1 MTTSHKTRFNDVG
14 FLSDESTTNSLARQL
29 VSSECY
35 KICIELNK
43 LAQSVL
49 NHTPVH
55 PDDRKEVYATL
66 YFQRMLSH
74 YQAILIMAEHC
85 MVHQVEVLLR
95 ALLEPLFDLVAFHEH
110 DDFFD
115 VLILGDS
122 IQRLEFL
129 KTLREQQRIV
139 ATYTEDELKEL
150 DKMIAS
156 AEEIDRSDFT
166 VYMKA
171 GLAGMLNEYRTTYS
185 LLSETVHSSLHSL
198 EADLIID
205 SQSNEI
211 EGINSYGQKIE
222 DIFSLLMTTAN
233 YMMTGINMILEI
245 IPNTNDKTD
254 IELLNKKVQDEWLH
268 RVSAVP
274 HR

>member
-1 MTTSHKTRFNDVG
+1 MTTNHKTRFNDIG
-14 FLSDESTTNSLARQL
+14 FLSDESTTNSLAQQL
-29 VSSECY
+29 TSSECY

-85 MVHQVEVLLR
+85 MVHQVEILLR
-95 ALLEPLFDLVAFHEH
+95 ALLEILFDLVAFHKH
-110 DDFFD
+110 DDFFE

-122 IQRLEFL
+122 NQRLEFL
-129 KTLREQQRIV
+129 KTIREQQKV
-139 ATYTEDELKEL
+139 AASYTKEELNEL
-150 DKMIAS
+150 EKMIVS
-156 AEEIDRSDFT
+156 AEDIDRNDFK

-171 GLAGMLNEYRTTYS
+171 DLAGMLNDYRTTYS
-185 LLSETVHSSLHSL
+185 LLSEAVHSSIHSL
-198 EADLIID
+198 ETDLIVNPLN
-205 SQSNEI
+205 NEI
-211 EGINSYGQKIE
+211 EGINSYGQKLE

-233 YMMTGINMILEI
+233 YMIIGINMIVEIVPAANNKTNLELI
-245 IPNTNDKTD
+245 
-254 IELLNKKVQDEWLH
+254 NKKIQDEWLN
-268 RVSAVP
+268 RVSAVY